1 MSAGLTSSA
10 HALVGFRAWHSTPNM
25 LLSCCVLTYVH
36 PFVAYRG
43 KRPCSTMTPTHR
55 PPTSVSMTCML
66 PLVGLLPLHIFGHT
80 SECVACP
87 SKHEESLSG
96 PADGSVEDVERSTIG
111 SGESLCLSSGNL
123 YRSRHWLAPV
133 WKGTRCGLHLSPHLH
148 GCHSLLQIPRGAANL
163 AQG

>member
-1 MSAGLTSSA
+1 
-10 HALVGFRAWHSTPNM
+10 
-25 LLSCCVLTYVH
+25 
-36 PFVAYRG
+36 
-43 KRPCSTMTPTHR
+43 MTPTHR

-96 PADGSVEDVERSTIG
+96 PAHGSVEDVERSTIG
-111 SGESLCLSSGNL
+111 SGGVALPELWESVQVKT
-123 YRSRHWLAPV
+123 LARPSMEGDAV
-133 WKGTRCGLHLSPHLH
+133 WATPLPSPAMV
-148 GCHSLLQIPRGAANL
+148 CHSLLQSPRGAANL